1 MISLLPILNP
11 NRQCR
16 WLSKLC
22 ADQSLQVTKM
32 DSTDRVTVLWVDG
45 SESQFNVHSTGLQ
58 TNVVLYLYID
68 LERYTSFH

>member
-1 MISLLPILNP
+1 
-11 NRQCR
+11 
-16 WLSKLC
+16 
-22 ADQSLQVTKM
+22 M